1 MQELA
6 DKRIVLG
13 LTGRIAC
20 YKVAELLRRMLEQGA
35 QVDVVMTE
43 AATRFN
49 TTTTMQARSG
59 RQGLTDTFD
68 ARVPKSMAQITLT
81 RGADAVLVA
90 PASTNFMA
98 RLAHGLADDLLATR
112 TEEHPTE

>member
-13 LTGRIAC
+13 LTGGIAC

-43 AATRFN
+43 AATRFI
-49 TTTTMQARSG
+49 TTTTMQALSG
-59 RQGLTDTFD
+59 RPVLTDTFD
-68 ARVPKSMAQITLT
+68 ARVPNSMAHITLT
-81 RGADAVLVA
+81 RSDEHTSEIPSLTRHSNA
-90 PASTNFMA
+90 
-98 RLAHGLADDLLATR
+98 GLC
-112 TEEHPTE
+112 